1 MFRKINLAAQT
12 AETELAELILHAAH
26 LPEAIASDQNKY
38 IIASLK
44 LIAAKMIENAAI
56 SDEIALIRILNKY
69 LNLPKEYSRKTI
81 LHLAALSNNL
91 DLLDWLLFRDTD
103 CQTCIDINVQDE
115 KGKTPLRHAVDNAIE
130 KKSEKALQAI
140 AILLRHGADPAIAD
154 NNGITPLLFA
164 LTKADNIQFLDRVMC
179 KLLKSI
185 LSDTYAAFGHISQE
199 SKVDLH
205 VDFQSRT
212 LADNLEEAEKYLI
225 GFNALLLAAMSKQVS
240 TAVFSQLLNQPRA
253 RELLNTPFL
262 VANDVHVNEEDI
274 NIVDFYKKTHVTILY
289 LAVKNQ
295 QDHKVLTLLSTPGID
310 HTTGKTICIPNPRK
324 ANESLVIENESA
336 YEIANKNQDHEL
348 ANLLKCYGD
357 LKNNINLFT
366 TNLLTQLCDLYSK
379 KTVILALSCLVE
391 NGSILLE
398 NLRKLFPSTLSN
410 QDENKNEE
418 TKHLIELAI
427 KLDKVE
433 LLQYLFCI
441 YPCSANNQL
450 RNSTSLC
457 QIAEMC
463 HATRAFIFLNI
474 HSSFLELFAKGVTD
488 EHIKYL
494 SEEHFIY
501 LDKVIE
507 CVKIQNNASTE
518 KMVDVFMKSA
528 LHDNQKLMLRLLKSG
543 YLPSIYSTYFE
554 ETKKNHPKIKDFV
567 QRYEFVNRV
576 IKGEIDITNLTKL
589 AKMTVPTKFDQL
601 LRYFVKSI
609 LGKDNDHSFIFYT
622 TNITSALLYHAVAN
636 NNPDLLREMLAIP
649 HVNIHI
655 RDKNNL
661 TPIMLAANT
670 SPACLAI
677 LSAYELICDSAA
689 LQNEIFTFEN
699 TTTQVEN
706 ELLET
711 DQDHM
716 KVALS
721 YAHPLPQKEFIATGI
736 SAAISAM
743 ISQYNY
749 FSPLTDSK
757 VYQIIDGL
765 FFNPLQKGDG
775 GSFDLARTH
784 LTSLCY
790 SVFLYDAIKQH
801 NGPVMRQLL
810 CAKEVDP
817 LLLIEKNKSAFT
829 LMRRYENR
837 DMYVSFFC
845 FLIMNA
851 NDHEKSIAEF
861 GFNDI
866 PIPAGSYANT
876 ITQASE
882 QYIFEDVNKQ
892 AASLESMLE
901 KSKNTAFTLTQSLI
915 SIALKNKLSNG
926 LNELLGVA
934 VIPSQEYLPVYSK
947 RVSNNIS
954 LASDKMPSAV
964 PLLSCYYLMEAY
976 ILKLSVKFEINNI
989 DNQMIRDAFTLLTSK
1004 YKKSHSSE
1012 ISSLLQK
1019 WLAYK
1024 TPEKFFQALASFL
1037 LNPNI
1042 ANNHVEP
1049 NKTNPI
1055 QASKFN
1061 KK

>member
-1 MFRKINLAAQT
+1 MA
-12 AETELAELILHAAH
+12 
-26 LPEAIASDQNKY
+26 
-38 IIASLK
+38 
-44 LIAAKMIENAAI
+44 
-56 SDEIALIRILNKY
+56 
-69 LNLPKEYSRKTI
+69 
-81 LHLAALSNNL
+81 
-91 DLLDWLLFRDTD
+91 
-103 CQTCIDINVQDE
+103 
-115 KGKTPLRHAVDNAIE
+115 
-130 KKSEKALQAI
+130 
-140 AILLRHGADPAIAD
+140 
-154 NNGITPLLFA
+154 
-164 LTKADNIQFLDRVMC
+164 
-179 KLLKSI
+179 
-185 LSDTYAAFGHISQE
+185 
-199 SKVDLH
+199 
-205 VDFQSRT
+205 
-212 LADNLEEAEKYLI
+212 
-225 GFNALLLAAMSKQVS
+225 
-240 TAVFSQLLNQPRA
+240 
-253 RELLNTPFL
+253 
-262 VANDVHVNEEDI
+262 
-274 NIVDFYKKTHVTILY
+274 
-289 LAVKNQ
+289 
-295 QDHKVLTLLSTPGID
+295 
-310 HTTGKTICIPNPRK
+310 
-324 ANESLVIENESA
+324 
-336 YEIANKNQDHEL
+336 